1 MFKWIAGR
9 VRCLGGKHERSQAH
23 AQKIDEGDR
32 YTSICMYCRTPMV
45 RRAKRDWVV
54 ARKA

>member
-1 MFKWIAGR
+1 M
-9 VRCLGGKHERSQAH
+9 RCLGGKHERSQAH
-23 AQKIDEGDR
+23 ARKIDDGDR
-32 YTSICMYCRTPMV
+32 YESVCMYCRTPMI